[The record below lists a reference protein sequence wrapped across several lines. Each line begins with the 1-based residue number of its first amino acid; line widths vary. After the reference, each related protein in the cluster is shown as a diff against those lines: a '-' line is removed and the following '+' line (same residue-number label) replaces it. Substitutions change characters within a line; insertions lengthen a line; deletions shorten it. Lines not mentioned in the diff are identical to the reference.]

1 NAEGFGAIT
10 TLLGGG
16 RYNGLTEELCGP
28 ETPGI
33 GFGMGLERLMM
44 TLELAEVDLP
54 ASIHL
59 DVFMVTM
66 GDVDETAVP
75 LLKKLR
81 DVGIHAD
88 KDYQMPKAKAQFK
101 AADRFT
107 SKYVLILGE

>member
-1 NAEGFGAIT
+1 
-10 TLLGGG
+10 
-16 RYNGLTEELCGP
+16 
-28 ETPGI
+28 
-33 GFGMGLERLMM
+33 
-44 TLELAEVDLP
+44 DLP

-88 KDYQMPKAKAQFK
+88 KDYQMRKAKAQFK
-101 AADRFT
+101 AADCFNA
-107 SKYVLILGE
+107 KYVLILVEEEIEQNKAIIRSMAIGEQNVVDLDETVEQLQIQIG